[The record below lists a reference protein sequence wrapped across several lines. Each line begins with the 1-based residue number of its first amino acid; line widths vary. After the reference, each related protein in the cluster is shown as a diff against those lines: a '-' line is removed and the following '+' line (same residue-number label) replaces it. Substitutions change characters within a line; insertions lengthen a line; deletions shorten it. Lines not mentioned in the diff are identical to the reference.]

1 LATSGS
7 FSEINFFKTLNK
19 KAMRNFRELTIWNH
33 GIELAVKG
41 YELARQLPKEELYG
55 LRSQITRAVVSVPSN
70 IAEGCSRSSEKD
82 YKRFLEISL
91 GSAFEVETDLI
102 IVEKLGFIDATLIQ
116 EYLSDLHVEQ
126 KQINSLITKLKG

>member
-1 LATSGS
+1 
-7 FSEINFFKTLNK
+7 
-19 KAMRNFRELTIWNH
+19 MRNFRELTIWNH
-33 GIELAVKG
+33 GIDLAIKG

-82 YKRFLEISL
+82 FKRFLEISL
-91 GSAFEVETDLI
+91 GSAFELETDLI
-102 IVEKLGFIDATLIQ
+102 IIEKLGFIDATVIQ

-126 KQINSLITKLKG
+126 KQINSLITKIKG